1 MPALSASRAILSLFH
16 LRIAGL
22 MATFYRLMLLLG
34 ALTASDARAG
44 DVSVAVAA
52 NFAAPMQAIAAI
64 LERTTGHRVTMVSG
78 ATGRFY
84 AQINNGAPFDVFL
97 AADDETPA
105 KLEKEGLAVVGS
117 RFTYARGKLVL
128 WSANPALV
136 DSRGQVLASG
146 DFRKI
151 AIAQPKVAPYG
162 AAAVQVITRLN
173 LNDWLAPRLVLG
185 ESLGQTFSFVATG
198 NAELGFVALSQ
209 VLEGG
214 QLKSGSVWAV
224 PPALYDPIVQG
235 AVLLKRG
242 QNNAAA
248 AALISLMK
256 SERIKD
262 LIRSYGY
269 EL

>member
-1 MPALSASRAILSLFH
+1 MAVFFRIL
-16 LRIAGL
+16 
-22 MATFYRLMLLLG
+22 LLLG
-34 ALTASDARAG
+34 ALGAGGARAG

-52 NFAAPMQAIAAI
+52 NFAAPMQAIAAV
-64 LERTTGHRVTMVSG
+64 LEKTTGHKASIVSG

-84 AQINNGAPFDVFL
+84 AQISHGAPFDVFL

-105 KLEKEGLAVVGS
+105 KLEKEGLAVAGS
-117 RFTYARGKLVL
+117 RFTYARGQLVL
-128 WSANPALV
+128 WSANPVLV

-162 AAAVQVITRLN
+162 AAAMQVLTRLGHSER
-173 LNDWLAPRLVLG
+173 LAPRLVLG
-185 ESLGQTFSFVATG
+185 ESLGQTFSFVATS

-214 QLKSGSVWAV
+214 QMKSGSAWTV
-224 PPALYDPIVQG
+224 PHALYDPIVQD

-248 AALISLMK
+248 AALMTLLK
-256 SERIKD
+256 SDRIKA

-269 EL
+269 AL

>member
-1 MPALSASRAILSLFH
+1 MTRL
-16 LRIAGL
+16 
-22 MATFYRLMLLLG
+22 YRLLLLLG
-34 ALTASDARAG
+34 ALSTNGARAA
-44 DVSVAVAA
+44 DVNVAVAA

-64 LERTTGHRVTMVSG
+64 LEKTTGHKASIVSG

-84 AQINNGAPFDVFL
+84 AQISNGAPFDVFL
-97 AADDETPA
+97 AADADTPA
-105 KLEKEGLAVVGS
+105 KLEKEGLAAAGS
-117 RFTYARGKLVL
+117 RFTYAKGKLAL

-136 DSRGQVLASG
+136 DNRGQVLAGG

-162 AAAVQVITRLN
+162 AAAMQAITRLGHSDR
-173 LNDWLAPRLVLG
+173 LVPRLVLG

-209 VLEGG
+209 VLESG
-214 QLKSGSVWAV
+214 QLKSGSMWVV
-224 PPALYDPIVQG
+224 PPTLYDPIVQD

-242 QNNAAA
+242 QNNPAA
-248 AALISLMK
+248 AALMTLLK
-256 SERIKD
+256 SDRIRN

-269 EL
+269 EV

>member
-1 MPALSASRAILSLFH
+1 MTNFH
-16 LRIAGL
+16 RC
-22 MATFYRLMLLLG
+22 MFVLG
-34 ALTASDARAG
+34 ALTATCAQAG
-44 DVSVAVAA
+44 NVSVAVAA

-64 LERTTGHRVTMVSG
+64 LEKTTGHKASIVTG

-84 AQINNGAPFDVFL
+84 AQISNGAPFDVFL
-97 AADDETPA
+97 AADDKTPA
-105 KLEKEGLAVVGS
+105 KLEQEGLAVAGS

-136 DSRGQVLASG
+136 DSQGQVLANG

-162 AAAVQVITRLN
+162 AAAMQALTRLGHGER
-173 LNDWLAPRLVLG
+173 LVPRLVLG

-198 NAELGFVALSQ
+198 NAELGFIALSQ
-209 VLEGG
+209 VLERG
-214 QLKSGSVWAV
+214 QLKNGSMWVV
-224 PPALYDPIVQG
+224 PPALYDPIVQD

-242 QNNAAA
+242 KDNAAA
-248 AALISLMK
+248 AAFMTLLK
-256 SERIKD
+256 SDRIKD